1 MSELPKAYEAKT
13 VDSKWYSFWESRN
26 FFKANPDS
34 IKKPYCIVIPP
45 PNVTGVLHMGH
56 ALVNTLQDVL
66 IRWKRMSGFETL
78 WVPGTD
84 HAGIATQTV
93 VERHL
98 IKTQGKKRKDFE
110 RDEFLKHVWKW
121 KEDNES
127 LILGQ
132 LKRLG
137 ASCDWSRLRFTMDE
151 KNNQAVR
158 QMFKKLF
165 EAKLI
170 YRGDYLVNWDPVT
183 QTALAD
189 DEVEYEERHSS
200 LWHFKYPLKEGNG
213 FVHIATT
220 RPETMLGD
228 TAIAVSPKD
237 PRYTSL
243 IGKTVILPLMN
254 REIPII
260 ADHLVDPEF
269 GTGMVKVTPAHDPN
283 DYQMGLTHNLPF
295 INIMTPDGKIN
306 ANGAQFEGLTMEAA
320 RAAVVKALQD
330 LGLVEKI
337 EPHVNRVGVSY
348 RSKAVIEPY
357 MSKQWFVKMT
367 HFAPILKKVIQS
379 SKTAICPKNWENT
392 YFHWIDNLR
401 DWCVSR
407 QLWWGHRIPIW
418 YNKHNPEQM
427 ICYAGE
433 GLPPEVVESPE
444 HWVQDEDVLDTWFSS
459 ALWPFAALGWP
470 ETTAELKRFYPNS
483 VLVTGHDILFFW
495 VARMLM
501 MGEYAMGETP
511 FPNVFL
517 NGLIYGKSYWR
528 NNPGGGITYLS
539 DQERKEYD
547 LGKPLP
553 KDVLTKWEK
562 MSKSKGNIIDP
573 IEIIDEYGTDA
584 LRMALC
590 SSGPQSR
597 EIDLDRRRFEEFK
610 NFANK
615 VWNGARFVF
624 MNLDGDQPLTAE
636 EFATGLDE
644 SLLKLE
650 DRWILSALNKTAENV
665 NANLTN
671 YEFDQAA
678 LNAYNFFWKEFCAY
692 YVEIAKP
699 VLFGKQGT
707 PQERKNKQKLLAI
720 VLLQAIRLL
729 HPMAPFITEELFQA
743 MKVKFGNTPSSMAA
757 IDPYTREAM
766 KALEA
771 EGCIVAPYPTVTR
784 KADIDPSIEET
795 FDLVEKVIYT
805 IRNIRGEMKLPPS
818 TATDVYIVGPSS
830 DPHLNIIAAGTPIV
844 QALVRVNQLSIT
856 HEEPKLTL
864 SATGVLN
871 RLKIIVPIPEELIQ
885 QEKVRLGKEKERLA
899 LSLEKIKAQFS
910 NEEFIS
916 RAPAQLI
923 EKQKEQLLKT
933 ENELHEITAKLG
945 QLG

>member
-13 VDSKWYSFWESRN
+13 VDSKWYSFWESKN
-26 FFKANPDS
+26 FFTANPNS
-34 IKKPYCIVIPP
+34 TKKPYCIVIPP

-66 IRWKRMSGFETL
+66 IRWKRMSGFEVL

-98 IKTQGKKRKDFE
+98 IKTQGKKRKDYK

-121 KEDNES
+121 KDDNES
-127 LILGQ
+127 LILNQ

-165 EAKLI
+165 DAKLI

-189 DEVEYEERHSS
+189 DEVEYEERQSS
-200 LWHFKYPLKEGNG
+200 LWHFKYPFKEGNG
-213 FVHIATT
+213 FVRIATT

-237 PRYTSL
+237 SRYSAL
-243 IGKTVILPLMN
+243 IGKTVMLPLMN

-260 ADHLVDPEF
+260 ADHSVDPEF

-283 DYQMGLTHNLPF
+283 DYQMGLTHKLPF

-306 ANGAQFEGLTMEAA
+306 ANGGQFEGLTMEEA
-320 RAAVVKALQD
+320 RTAVVKALQS
-330 LGLVEKI
+330 LNLVEKI
-337 EPHVNRVGVSY
+337 EPHTNRVGVSY
-348 RSKAVIEPY
+348 RSKAIIEPY
-357 MSKQWFVKMT
+357 MSKQWFVRMT
-367 HFAPILKKVIQS
+367 HFAPALKAIIQT
-379 SKTAICPKNWENT
+379 SKTTICPKNWENT

-401 DWCVSR
+401 DWCISR

-418 YNKHNPEQM
+418 YNTHNPAQV
-427 ICYAGE
+427 ICYDGE
-433 GLPPEVVESPE
+433 GLPPEVKQSPND
-444 HWVQDEDVLDTWFSS
+444 WVQDEDVLDTWFSS

-470 ETTAELKRFYPNS
+470 EKTVELKRFYPNS

-501 MGEYAMGETP
+501 MGDYAMGETP

-528 NNPGGGITYLS
+528 NNPDGGITYLG

-553 KDVLTKWEK
+553 KDVITKWEK

-573 IEIIDEYGTDA
+573 LEIIDEYGTDA

-615 VWNGARFVF
+615 IWNGARFVF
-624 MNLDGDQPLTAE
+624 MNLQGDQPLTAE
-636 EFATGLDE
+636 EFATGIDE

-650 DRWILSALNKTAENV
+650 DRWILSVLNKTAESV
-665 NANLTN
+665 NTNLAN

-692 YVEIAKP
+692 YLEIAKP
-699 VLFGKQGT
+699 VLFAKQGT
-707 PQERKNKQKLLAI
+707 FQERKNKQKLLAI

-729 HPMAPFITEELFQA
+729 HPMAPFITEELFQT
-743 MKVKFGNTPSSMAA
+743 MKLAFGTSGPSLAT
-757 IDPYTREAM
+757 DPYTREAL

-771 EGCIVAPYPTVTR
+771 DGCIVAPYPIVTR
-784 KADIDPSIEET
+784 RGDINLTIENT
-795 FDLVEKVIYT
+795 FELVEKVIYT

-818 TATDVYIVGPSS
+818 TATDIYIVGEAS
-830 DPHLNIIAAGTPIV
+830 DPHMEVIKNSGPII
-844 QALVRVNQLSIT
+844 QALVRVNNLSIVYT
-856 HEEPKLTL
+856 EPKLTL
-864 SATGVLN
+864 AATGVLN
-871 RLKIIVPIPEELIQ
+871 RLKVVIPIPEELIQ
-885 QEKVRLGKEKERLA
+885 QEKVRLGKERERLT
-899 LSLEKIKAQFS
+899 LTLEKIKSQFL
-910 NEEFIS
+910 NEDFVS

-923 EKQKEQLLKT
+923 EKQKEQLAKT
-933 ENELHEITAKLG
+933 ENELHEVTSKLG